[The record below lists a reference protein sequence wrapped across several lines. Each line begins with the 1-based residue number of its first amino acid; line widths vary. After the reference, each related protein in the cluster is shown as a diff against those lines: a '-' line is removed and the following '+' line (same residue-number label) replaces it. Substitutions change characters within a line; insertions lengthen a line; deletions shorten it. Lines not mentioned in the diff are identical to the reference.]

1 MPLLYNCIVQNNA
14 TSIRSDPNAPLDPTT
29 QAYAE
34 LQAAFEHYNRL
45 LFAGELPQ
53 CLITMQR
60 EKRTYG
66 YFSRRRFVHTVDQR
80 STDEI
85 AINPSY
91 FAVVPLLEI
100 LQTIVHEMVH
110 AWQAHF
116 GNPSRPGYHNEEWAA
131 KMEAVG
137 LMPSSSGAPGGART
151 GQKMAEYPIP
161 GGPFMVAT
169 EELLTSDF
177 KISWCDRFP
186 PEDAAPA
193 RPTSSAAALGA
204 GLTGILE
211 PVAGNRSNRIKF
223 RCPVCASQAWGKP
236 SLRLLCG
243 NSDCDLAHLVPA
255 S

>member
-1 MPLLYNCIVQNNA
+1 MQNN
-14 TSIRSDPNAPLDPTT
+14 SPPIRNDPNAPLDPTT

-34 LQAAFEHYNRL
+34 LQAAFEHYNRM
-45 LFAGELPQ
+45 LFDGKLPH

-116 GNPSRPGYHNEEWAA
+116 GNPSRPGYHNQEWAD
-131 KMEAVG
+131 KMEAIG
-137 LMPSSSGAPGGART
+137 LMPSSTGEPGGART
-151 GQKMAEYPIP
+151 GQKMADYPIP
-161 GGPFMVAT
+161 GGAFVAAT
-169 EELLTSDF
+169 EDLLTSNF
-177 KISWCDRFP
+177 KISFRGCVRTNPVMLSPSIGGQLVNDS
-186 PEDAAPA
+186 EKSTGAKTEHS
-193 RPTSSAAALGA
+193 RPKA
-204 GLTGILE
+204 I
-211 PVAGNRSNRIKF
+211 
-223 RCPVCASQAWGKP
+223 CPGTW
-236 SLRLLCG
+236 RR
-243 NSDCDLAHLVPA
+243 
-255 S
+255 

>member
-1 MPLLYNCIVQNNA
+1 MQNN
-14 TSIRSDPNAPLDPTT
+14 SYPLPNAPNAAVDPTT

-34 LQAAFEHYNRL
+34 LQGAFEHYNRM
-45 LFAGELPQ
+45 LFDGVLPH

-116 GNPSRPGYHNEEWAA
+116 GNPSRPGYHNQEWAD
-131 KMEAVG
+131 KMEAIG
-137 LMPSSSGAPGGART
+137 LMPSSDGKPGGART
-151 GQKMAEYPIP
+151 GQKMADYPIP
-161 GGPFMVAT
+161 GGAFLVAT
-169 EELLTSDF
+169 EELLTSNF

-186 PEDAAPA
+186 PEEAAA
-193 RPTSSAAALGA
+193 SRPTSSAAALGA

-223 RCPVCASQAWGKP
+223 RCPVCAAQAWGKP
-236 SLRLLCG
+236 TLLLICG
-243 NSDCDLAHLVPA
+243 NSDCDLAHLVPTP
-255 S
+255 